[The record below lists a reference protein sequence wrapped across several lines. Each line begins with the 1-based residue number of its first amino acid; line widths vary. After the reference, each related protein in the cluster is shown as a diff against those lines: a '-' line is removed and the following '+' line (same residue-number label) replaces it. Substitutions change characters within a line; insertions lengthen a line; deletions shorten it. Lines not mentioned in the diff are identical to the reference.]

1 MGCRLACVL
10 KVAADFA
17 QLAARSAAVMA
28 WRFGAVEQVAH
39 LSAVTC
45 YAATLLATLVKC
57 RFNMREKPSRPNLE
71 LSQQGRITGAHIC
84 GWGGRIPH
92 LGMHGTPHA
101 CRKHIAGCSWL
112 PCRPGSVCLLN
123 SNPHAATS
131 TSLPSPPAPC
141 RHLAGQ
147 RQPAVDHSRGWAT
160 HGVGPAQRLCRSS
173 QVCCARCQVGADG
186 LGLGLLYS
194 SGCMRVVASGPPLCW
209 AALGLAGM

>member
-10 KVAADFA
+10 KVVADNMLQGQPQSWHGA
-17 QLAARSAAVMA
+17 LVQLSKWRTSQQSHAMPPPSLPRS
-28 WRFGAVEQVAH
+28 
-39 LSAVTC
+39 T
-45 YAATLLATLVKC
+45 KC

-71 LSQQGRITGAHIC
+71 LSQQGRITGAYIC

-112 PCRPGSVCLLN
+112 PCRLGSVCLLN

-194 SGCMRVVASGPPLCW
+194 SGCMRVVASVPPLCW